1 MGSARDVPGG
11 APGAAGEASPSRY
24 EILAR
29 IASGG
34 MATVFVA
41 RARGAAGFSR
51 LVAVKRAHPF
61 VAADAALRRSLVT
74 EAHIASAI
82 HHPHVVSVLDVEL
95 QGDDVCLVLD
105 YVEGCSLAELLSR
118 SRRAGTRLPAA
129 VGMRV
134 LLDAAG
140 GLHAAHELCDERGRH
155 LGLVHRDVSPQN
167 ILVGL
172 DGHARL
178 TDFGIAKIA
187 DDIHHTATGVLK
199 GKVSY
204 MAPEYLE
211 SKAFDARSD
220 QYALA
225 VVAWETLTST
235 RLFSGDSD
243 MEVMRHIAHGRAE
256 PPSAVRADLA
266 PFDDVFARALAHDPA
281 DRFASVQAFA
291 AALEDRA
298 RHLGW
303 VAPHSDVAK
312 AVERAVGDQLRQRR
326 SDIESRVPISSSG
339 IATRPAP
346 HSARDVMIT
355 RSLPGE
361 SFPPPPA
368 SSRTGESV
376 ATSAS
381 KRRATRRRAVLVG
394 SAALCLAGAVSTAVA
409 LKSRAARSDAKA
421 GYAPSAETPG
431 ALVQPPSAAPS
442 SEASAAP
449 AAAPD
454 SVTGE
459 GSPPPASQSAG
470 PATRAPSRPRPA
482 RPPSTPPPH
491 SPSGT
496 IRYRDPG

>member
-1 MGSARDVPGG
+1 MGSARDVPES
-11 APGAAGEASPSRY
+11 APGAAGEAPSRY
-24 EILAR
+24 ESLAR

-61 VAADAALRRSLVT
+61 VSADAALRESLVS
-74 EAHIASAI
+74 EAHIASAL

-95 QGDDVCLVLD
+95 QGNDVCLVLD

-118 SRRAGTRLPAA
+118 SRRAGTTLQAP

-187 DDIHHTATGVLK
+187 DDMRHTATGVLK

-211 SKAFDARSD
+211 SKALDARSD

-225 VVAWETLTST
+225 VVAWETLTSK

-243 MEVMRHIAHGRAE
+243 MEVMRHIVRGTAE
-256 PPSAVRADLA
+256 PPSTARADLA
-266 PFDDVFARALAHDPA
+266 PFDDVFAKALAHDPA
-281 DRFASVQAFA
+281 RRFASVQAFA

-298 RHLGW
+298 RRLGW
-303 VAPHSDVAK
+303 VAPHADVAST
-312 AVERAVGDQLRQRR
+312 VDRVVGDHLRQRR
-326 SDIESRVPISSSG
+326 SDIESRTPISISG
-339 IATRPAP
+339 ISARPP
-346 HSARDVMIT
+346 PPPSARDVMIT
-355 RSLPGE
+355 RSLPGD
-361 SFPPPPA
+361 SFPPAPS
-368 SSRTGESV
+368 SSRTASSV
-376 ATSAS
+376 PTP
-381 KRRATRRRAVLVG
+381 ATRRRWTPRRAVLVG

-409 LKSRAARSDAKA
+409 LKNRAARSDASA
-421 GYAPSAETPG
+421 GNAPSAQIPG
-431 ALVQPPSAAPS
+431 PPVPPS
-442 SEASAAP
+442 SESPSVQASAAP
-449 AAAPD
+449 TAPVD
-454 SVTGE
+454 SVTAD
-459 GSPPPASQSAG
+459 SPPAASQSAT
-470 PATRAPSRPRPA
+470 PATRPPSRPRPG
-482 RPPSTPPPH
+482 RPPSTPPAH
-491 SPSGT
+491 SPSST